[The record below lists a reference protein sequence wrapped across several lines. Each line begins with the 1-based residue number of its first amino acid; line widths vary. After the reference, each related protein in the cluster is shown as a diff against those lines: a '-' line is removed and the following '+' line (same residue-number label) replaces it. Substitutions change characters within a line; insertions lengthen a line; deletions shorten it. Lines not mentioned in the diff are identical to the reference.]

1 MSAIPLPP
9 NLSPIESARA
19 NFAAAETAL
28 KYAVQLRTVN
38 CATPD
43 EVKTARKDVEAAQEL
58 VQWVE
63 HFDPTA
69 KEYADHIGYTA
80 KIRAIDARTDARV
93 TAEQTNKAVSDTAD
107 PYTMRV
113 DFTDQGNANFLI
125 KLAGGNLRYVA
136 ETKQW
141 LRWDGKRWQIDTHE
155 AFVTGFAL
163 RVAKSYLNQAD
174 ELRRSSRAVG
184 QGHELLNA
192 DDFYKWA
199 GKCRSKS
206 ALDNM
211 ISLAR
216 KSEGVPIS
224 VTELDRK
231 PYLLGVENGVVDL
244 RSGELRAHEAREDY
258 VTKRS
263 PVRYVAT
270 AAAPRWDSLIVEAT
284 GSPIAP
290 DRDSEGK
297 VIPGTVGRFTPR
309 PALARYIHK
318 ALGYSATGETR
329 EQKLFVEIGEGSNG
343 KGLIGEQ
350 IKAILGPYAVTLPS
364 DALMATRHCADAE
377 RPTALAASLAG
388 ARFVVASESKEGQKL
403 DVGLIKAHTGD
414 EEMTARRM
422 RENPFTFKITHK
434 LWLLTNVRPLI
445 EHIDPAFKGRL
456 HLIPFDRRWNRP
468 GEYERDALLPDG
480 DKGMKVQL
488 VAESEGVLA
497 WLVRGAV
504 LYYAEGLAP
513 PEEVVRKTRE
523 YVMEQDHFAR
533 WLATMQRCLP
543 KLGTMAADLLTHY
556 IAWCASDGVSP
567 EPYQNRTAFGRVLG
581 SRGVESIDTKQGRK
595 WGLRGAEPAPLPPN
609 VPPSAPVP
617 LPPNVPPSTLMLLP
631 PNVPP

>member
-1 MSAIPLPP
+1 MNAIPPP
-9 NLSPIESARA
+9 PSETATPTESARTNLA
-19 NFAAAETAL
+19 TAETAL
-28 KYAVQLRTVN
+28 SYAIQLRTIN
-38 CATPD
+38 CATHD
-43 EVKTARKDVEAAQEL
+43 EVHAARKAVEAAQQL

-63 HFDPTA
+63 WCDPTPD
-69 KEYADHIGYTA
+69 EFADHVGRVANNHAT
-80 KIRAIDARTDARV
+80 DARTDARV
-93 TAEQTNKAVSDTAD
+93 TADKVNKAVSSDAD
-107 PYTMRV
+107 PYTTRV
-113 DFTDQGNANFLI
+113 DFTDQGNANLLI

-155 AFVTGFAL
+155 SFVTGFAL
-163 RVAKSYLNQAD
+163 QVARDYLRRAD
-174 ELRRSSRAVG
+174 ELRRASRAVG
-184 QGHELLNA
+184 HGHEVLTA
-192 DDFYKWA
+192 DDLYKWA
-199 GKCRSKS
+199 VKSRNKS
-206 ALDNM
+206 AIDNM

-244 RSGELRAHEAREDY
+244 TTGLLRESEAREDY

-263 PVRYVAT
+263 PVRYVPT
-270 AAAPRWDSLIVEAT
+270 AAAPRWESLIAQAT

-290 DRDSEGK
+290 ERDSEGQ
-297 VIPGTVGRFTPR
+297 VIPSTVGRFTPR

-318 ALGYSATGETR
+318 ALGYSATGETS

-350 IKAILGPYAVTLPS
+350 VKAILGPYAVTLPS
-364 DALMATRHCADAE
+364 DALMATRHGADAE

-388 ARFVVASESKEGQKL
+388 ARFVVASETKVGQKL

-445 EHIDPAFKGRL
+445 EHIDAAFKGRL

-468 GEYERDALLPDG
+468 GEYERDPSLPEG
-480 DKGMKVQL
+480 DKDMKAQL

-504 LYYAEGLAP
+504 LYYREGLSP
-513 PEEVVRKTRE
+513 PDEVVQKTRE

-533 WLATMQRCLP
+533 WLGAMQRCLP
-543 KLGTMAADLLTHY
+543 KLGTMAADLLTHF
-556 IAWCASDGVSP
+556 IGWCANDGVSP
-567 EPYQNRTAFGRVLG
+567 DPYQNKTAFGRALG
-581 SRGVESIDTKQGRK
+581 SRGVESIDTNQGRK
-595 WGLRGAEPAPLPPN
+595 WGLRGADPAPLPPN
-609 VPPSAPVP
+609 VPPSMP
-617 LPPNVPPSTLMLLP
+617 LPPIPQPPDRMP
-631 PNVPP
+631 